1 MRIRSAGEFVSE
13 FSVEALDSFG
23 YRDLGTATGEI
34 DSRRGNVSRLGAKP
48 WHAGL
53 DTKPGLGDRAWTGR
67 PGLDLE
73 TGHEAR
79 TRRPLGEPDLKYIKG
94 R

>member
-13 FSVEALDSFG
+13 FSVEASDSFG

-53 DTKPGLGDRAWTGR
+53 DTKPGLGDRAWTWR
-67 PGLDLE
+67 PGMKP
-73 TGHEAR
+73 GHEAR
-79 TRRPLGEPDLKYIKG
+79 TRRPLGASDLKYIKG